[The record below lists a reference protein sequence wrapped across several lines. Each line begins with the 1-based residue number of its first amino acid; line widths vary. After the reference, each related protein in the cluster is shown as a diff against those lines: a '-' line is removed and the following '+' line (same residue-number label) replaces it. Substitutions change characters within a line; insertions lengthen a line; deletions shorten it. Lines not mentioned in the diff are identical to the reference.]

1 MSDSA
6 NPDTVGQEPAG
17 PAVHR
22 RSVRHQDRIVAS
34 AVLLVLVAAGAVF
47 WWTGR
52 THTQSVV
59 PRSYTLSSDERVVTV
74 YVRVAVGLDLR
85 RDDFKVHVLDQ
96 NAKQIRLETTIEM
109 PARPGVGPAAALMQA
124 VPVSLA
130 APLGGAGV
138 YDVTGHRIPYGDT
151 RTVAQYP

>member
-6 NPDTVGQEPAG
+6 NPDTVGREPAG
-17 PAVHR
+17 PTVHP
-22 RSVRHQDRIVAS
+22 RSVRHQNRIIAS
-34 AVLLVLVAAGAVF
+34 AVLLVLVAAAAVF
-47 WWTGR
+47 GLRGR

-74 YVRVAVGLDLR
+74 YVDVAVGLDLR

-109 PARPGVGPAAALMQA
+109 PARPGPGPAAALVQA

-130 APLGGAGV
+130 APLRGAGV
-138 YDVTGHRIPYGDT
+138 YDVPGHPIPYGDT
-151 RTVAQYP
+151 RTGAQYP